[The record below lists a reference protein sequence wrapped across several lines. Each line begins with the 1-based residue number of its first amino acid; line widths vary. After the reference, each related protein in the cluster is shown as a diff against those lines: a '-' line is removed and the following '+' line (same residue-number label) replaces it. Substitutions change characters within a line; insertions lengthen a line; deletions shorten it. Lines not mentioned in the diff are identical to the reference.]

1 MAYLDSDEYLEYLK
15 KNCGVRGFDLDE
27 RTPVST
33 RPDVEII
40 LRYTRG
46 LGVTSDHEV
55 LEVGC
60 GVGRILKELH
70 DEYGVRPHGIDPV
83 EKIVAA
89 ARDRVAAITS
99 SLEVAAAEAI
109 PYPRDAFDRVLCW
122 GVFDLTEQVTGLR
135 EMARVT
141 KPDGLLLVTGK
152 HDDYF
157 DDDSEALAAEEAA
170 RRKGIP
176 NHFTSWPAL
185 LDLAASIGLRV
196 LRRSTFARRG
206 DFMNDQPDVDG
217 GPRFYEYAVVFQ
229 KLERATGTAAPADI
243 SALMS
248 QTFARVRGIAR

>member
-1 MAYLDSDEYLEYLK
+1 MAYLDSDEYLAYLK
-15 KNCGVRGFDLDE
+15 KNCGVRGFDIDE

-46 LGVTSDHEV
+46 LGITSDQEV

-60 GVGRILKELH
+60 GVGRILRELH

-83 EKIVAA
+83 GKIIAA
-89 ARDRVAAITS
+89 ARDRVGGITR
-99 SLEVAAAEAI
+99 SLEVAAAESI
-109 PYPRDAFDRVLCW
+109 PYADAAFDKVLCW
-122 GVFDLTEQVTGLR
+122 GVFDLTDQVAGLR
-135 EMARVT
+135 DMARVT

-157 DDDSEALAAEEAA
+157 DDDADALAAEEAA

-176 NHFTSWPAL
+176 NHFTDWSAL
-185 LDLAASIGLRV
+185 LALAGTVGLRV

-206 DFMNDQPDVDG
+206 DFMNDHPDEGD

-229 KLERATGTAAPADI
+229 KTSDATGTTAPLEI
-243 SALMS
+243 SGLTS
-248 QTFARVRGIAR
+248 KTFERVRGVAR